1 MLESINRAL
10 HHPPDAGPA
19 MVAPIQ
25 PAEGDPLSLG
35 RGDPYGR
42 PENDGV
48 LTDEELEPIRE
59 QVRYVVRLPVFEGP
73 LDLLLHLIEKR
84 QMEITTISLVA
95 VTDQYL
101 AYLRQYNMIAG
112 DDLASENGL
121 ASQDNAVP
129 EQPMAPTR
137 DATTL
142 CANMAAFVS
151 IAARLLFIKSQSLLP
166 QNPKGGM
173 SSEAEQAAV
182 MAEELQRHL
191 LEYKF
196 AKEVASY
203 LRKREEEGLQTY
215 GRSALLAGIEA
226 QLTWTPPTLV
236 GLEAHSL
243 ASTFQRLLEVRSK
256 DEANGVELIP
266 PMRLK
271 VSECIATILEL
282 LSGRPSIELAELIE
296 NDYSRLILI
305 VTFLAILEL
314 WKRERISVRQEVLF
328 GPIIL
333 ERGAA
338 WSEEVREDE
347 VEE

>member
-1 MLESINRAL
+1 MLDQVE
-10 HHPPDAGPA
+10 PT
-19 MVAPIQ
+19 
-25 PAEGDPLSLG
+25 
-35 RGDPYGR
+35 
-42 PENDGV
+42 
-48 LTDEELEPIRE
+48 LTDERLEPIHE

-101 AYLRQYNMIAG
+101 AYLQQYGMIFDNG
-112 DDLASENGL
+112 LSENSNGVSENG
-121 ASQDNAVP
+121 
-129 EQPMAPTR
+129 MAPTK

-166 QNPKGGM
+166 QNPKGEVT
-173 SSEAEQAAV
+173 SEAEQAAV

-196 AKEVASY
+196 TKEVASY

-243 ASTFQRLLEVRSK
+243 ASVFQRLLEVRSK

-282 LSGRPSIELAELIE
+282 LNEHASIELVELIE
-296 NDYSRLILI
+296 DGHSRMTLI
-305 VTFLAILEL
+305 VIFLAILEL
-314 WKRERISVRQEVLF
+314 WKQERIAVRQEVLF

-333 ERGAA
+333 EHGVA
-338 WSEEVREDE
+338 WEEEMREDE